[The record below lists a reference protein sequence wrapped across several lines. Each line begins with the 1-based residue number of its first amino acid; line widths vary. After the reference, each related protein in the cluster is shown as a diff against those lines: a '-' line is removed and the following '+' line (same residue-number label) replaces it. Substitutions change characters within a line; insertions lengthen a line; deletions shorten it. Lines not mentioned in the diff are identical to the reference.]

1 MIRFAEATRA
11 RHRGCKVERA
21 EVCHGKASR
30 GKTTANKD
38 SHRQAIRAAR
48 QARRV
53 RRRRGYEPLH
63 CSGSQQED
71 QNEDEDQDDDHNQEP
86 DHERPWPPLT
96 ALSDSAE
103 FGLAD
108 RIGDGRRVS
117 V

>member
-1 MIRFAEATRA
+1 MPLG

-30 GKTTANKD
+30 GKTTADQD

-48 QARRV
+48 RTRRV
-53 RRRRGYEPLH
+53 RRERRYGPLH
-63 CSGSQQED
+63 RSGSQQED
-71 QNEDEDQDDDHNQEP
+71 QNEDEDQDHDHNQEP
-86 DHERPWPPLT
+86 DHERPRRPPRPPLT
-96 ALSDSAE
+96 ALPDSAE

-108 RIGDGRRVS
+108 RTGDGRRLS